1 MTLNNSTTLT
11 QGTTNRSKPLLQKIA
26 ELRAVGVGDHI
37 SLPQLVVCG
46 DQSAGKSSVLEGI
59 TEIPFPR
66 ADGVCTKFATEI
78 TLTHSNTHSTAEI
91 TATIIPHAG
100 RSEEEK
106 SKLLAFKRRLKGYNE
121 LPDIIKEV
129 GELMGLRGFGDD
141 NSNNNTSGPAF
152 GEDVLSIHEVSDK
165 GRHLTVV
172 DLPGLIAVSGDDQTE
187 DDVDIVAG
195 LVKRYIESPRTI
207 IAAIIQA
214 GNDTA
219 TQKII
224 KMAQKVDPS
233 GDRTV
238 GVVTK
243 PDLINEGTEGRVVK
257 LSRNEDT
264 IKLKRGYFVVRNP
277 APKDLK
283 GGTLSA
289 EKRARQEADYFA
301 SPRWQQPD
309 SQLNKSRVGMPNLF
323 KYLQEYLEQHIKREL
338 PKVLDDIRRLLKDA
352 DKALR
357 PLGPERHEVVDMRAY
372 ITDLSLKYRD
382 ICKYGIKGT
391 YESFG
396 GSFFKEDETRLRAQ
410 IQQFNDQFAN
420 NMRLNGAKRKYLTAF
435 ADENETS
442 SNQPILP
449 SKEDNTTKLYH
460 EQCSP
465 WLEIAESHLEKVYN
479 YTNSFIQKLFIF
491 ITPDEKVQG
500 SLFKEAEESLRT
512 CLDDAKLEMKKLWQ
526 DEMTVPMT
534 YNHYYTEN
542 VQKARKDELTSILKN
557 ILNEATNGHLNSN
570 FAVHTSNIRSHID
583 LLKTEPNMETQA
595 CKDAIISLKAYYK
608 ADEHLRRMKV
618 ALKTFVDNV
627 CRQVIERHILRDL
640 AELFSPVG
648 IPKYSDEKIKALA
661 AESEESHRKRE
672 ELKRL
677 KETLESGLK
686 ILV

>member
-11 QGTTNRSKPLLQKIA
+11 QETTNRSKPLLQKIA

-323 KYLQEYLEQHIKREL
+323 KYLQEYLEEHIKREL

-420 NMRLNGAKRKYLTAF
+420 NMRLNGAKQKYLTAF

-442 SNQPILP
+442 SNQFILP